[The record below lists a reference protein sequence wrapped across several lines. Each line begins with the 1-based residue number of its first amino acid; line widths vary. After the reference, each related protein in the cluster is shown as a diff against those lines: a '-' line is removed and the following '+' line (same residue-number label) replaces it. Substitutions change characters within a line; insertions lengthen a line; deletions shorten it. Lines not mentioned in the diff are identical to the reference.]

1 MALWNEKLT
10 PAPPGR
16 KEPMTPAPS
25 GPAVQPAAAPQPERN
40 LAERGTTEAALAAA
54 PRRPTPR
61 ERGEGGESVI
71 AANLTIEGK
80 IEGSGNVRMA
90 GRFKGDVRID
100 GNFTIDPGAHLTGQV
115 LAGIVVVGLAGRKM
129 SKYSA
134 IAGLCVSLVL
144 FGLLVACGGSSS
156 PPVAVSVSPTGA
168 TVFANDTADNWP
180 PQTASFT
187 ATVTNTSN
195 TAVNWTVT
203 PATAGTITAAGVY
216 TAPTAAEGLPTSAT
230 VTATSQASSTAIGT
244 ATVTITPTTVPG
256 SYPITVTATEGPTS
270 NTTSAITLKVN

>member
-10 PAPPGR
+10 PAPPPGR

-25 GPAVQPAAAPQPERN
+25 GTTVQPPVPAQPERSN
-40 LAERGTTEAALAAA
+40 VAERGSSEPALAAA

-115 LAGIVVVGLAGRKM
+115 LAGIVVVGGELQGNIESAKRVDVLEGGVIVGDVKAGSITVAAGSRMRGHVEFGWEEEK
-129 SKYSA
+129 SVKIGSA
-134 IAGLCVSLVL
+134 G
-144 FGLLVACGGSSS
+144 GGS
-156 PPVAVSVSPTGA
+156 
-168 TVFANDTADNWP
+168 
-180 PQTASFT
+180 
-187 ATVTNTSN
+187 
-195 TAVNWTVT
+195 
-203 PATAGTITAAGVY
+203 
-216 TAPTAAEGLPTSAT
+216 
-230 VTATSQASSTAIGT
+230 
-244 ATVTITPTTVPG
+244 
-256 SYPITVTATEGPTS
+256 
-270 NTTSAITLKVN
+270 